1 MLTYRLSVHAVC
13 LPSHHYNFVYA
24 ATPQVY
30 VAVLELCLRD
40 LKRVAKD
47 EVVTRWYTA
56 RAPGAMLGEGERKL
70 QKAAL
75 TMIIRAKMI
84 RIAELDLYIAR
95 NMAWPPASAAS
106 AAAAGAAGAVGSFTV
121 PEQSAVAWAEFGLS
135 LVRQCVFDQSTQ
147 AAAGLGPKAIIKEF
161 ANVLDALSR
170 TSTKAPGVCVHH

>member
-1 MLTYRLSVHAVC
+1 
-13 LPSHHYNFVYA
+13 
-24 ATPQVY
+24 
-30 VAVLELCLRD
+30 VLELCLRD

-95 NMAWPPASAAS
+95 NMAWPAATAAS
-106 AAAAGAAGAVGSFTV
+106 AAAAAAGAFTV

-170 TSTKAPGVCVHH
+170 TSAKAPGVCTAVI